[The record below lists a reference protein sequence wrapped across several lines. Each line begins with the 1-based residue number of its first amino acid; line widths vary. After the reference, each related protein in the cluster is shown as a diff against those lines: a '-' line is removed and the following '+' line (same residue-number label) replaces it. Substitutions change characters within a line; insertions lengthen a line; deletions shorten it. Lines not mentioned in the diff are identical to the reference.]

1 MQLRALMRLALAMVL
16 TSIISMQPASAQLA
30 PLDAQERAELAAIPL
45 TVSELPSGYQLHSE
59 SFISP
64 DQSPFEGIS
73 TETLTDAGFRGMYV
87 STYKIPGDAG
97 SIRTYA
103 SLWADAGSAQAGFEL
118 VEDESVTDP
127 GAAMQDEPLEA
138 GDGPAELTT
147 GFIEAEGGTL
157 QVIDAT
163 FTVDRFIAGVAIES
177 LPDNAPDSDAIGSLV
192 SSLEERANTVINGE
206 SPAGSDLS
214 LPSSILDLR
223 PIGEEIQA
231 GFLSSPES
239 EALYG
244 VSGSSL
250 GGIRTSWV
258 TLVAAGEDATAP
270 YVVVAV
276 SSFENSDNAARV
288 VDQADDI
295 VPISIELK
303 PVDGFSVDGVDTVRA
318 FQYASPLGSTDG
330 NPDSFRSVAQI
341 GEQVIVIDVQ
351 GAGSVDDAQ
360 GTVTSLLT
368 AQLQCSPDACEL
380 PEINIGT

>member
-1 MQLRALMRLALAMVL
+1 MQLRALMRFALAMVL

-368 AQLQCSPDACEL
+368 AQLQCSPGACEL